1 MRRALRLAS
10 TLLLIWTTASGGDEA
25 PASRVVTLS
34 PHLTELVF
42 DAGAGDRLVGVVEY
56 SDYPP
61 AALGIPR
68 IGDAF
73 RFDRERLA
81 DARPDLVLAWEG
93 GTPESAIEQLIGDG
107 YRVETIRTSEPEG
120 IARALERIGELTG
133 TASVAAPK
141 AAAFRREMAELE
153 AEYSRRP
160 PVRVFF
166 QISARPL
173 YTVGSGQI
181 IDRVI
186 ALCGGVNVFGSLRQ
200 LAPVVTEE
208 AVVAA
213 DPQIMLTTSPEADP
227 LGRWSRF
234 PDIAAVRTRRLHEVE
249 GDWLSR
255 QGLRLV
261 HGTRQVCT
269 LIAAARA
276 GG

>member
-1 MRRALRLAS
+1 VRRAFRLAGA
-10 TLLLIWTTASGGDEA
+10 LLLIWTTASGAGEP
-25 PASRVVTLS
+25 PASRIVTLS

-61 AALGIPR
+61 AALEIPR

-81 DARPDLVLAWEG
+81 GARPDLVLAWEG
-93 GTPESAIEQLIGDG
+93 GTPVSAIDQLIGDG
-107 YRVETIRTSEPEG
+107 YRVEVITTSEPED

-133 TASVAAPK
+133 SASVAAPK
-141 AAAFRREMAELE
+141 AAAFRREMAALE
-153 AEYSRRP
+153 ARFSGRP

-166 QISARPL
+166 QLSARPL

-186 ALCGGVNVFGSLRQ
+186 ALCGGINVFGGLRQ

-213 DPQIMLTTSPEADP
+213 DPQIMLTTSPESDP

-234 PDIAAVRTRRLHEVE
+234 PDITAVRNQRLYEVE

-261 HGTRQVCT
+261 KGAGQVCT
-269 LIAAARA
+269 LIDAARM
-276 GG
+276 GS